1 MSYININEIDSFI
14 EVMGWTMDS
23 NTQGFT
29 SYWRNSLADA
39 EFGKGAF
46 ERKDEDS
53 FNDLTANLYKLWNR
67 MASGSYFP
75 PPVRRVEI
83 PKSGG
88 DPGPKVSGCSPKRWA
103 L

>member
-1 MSYININEIDSFI
+1 
-14 EVMGWTMDS
+14 MDNGQQYS
-23 NTQGFT
+23 GFT

-83 PKSGG
+83 PKVVVTR
-88 DPGPKVSGCSPKRWA
+88 PKGERLFAEA
-103 L
+103 LGVAPEKIWPSRYS